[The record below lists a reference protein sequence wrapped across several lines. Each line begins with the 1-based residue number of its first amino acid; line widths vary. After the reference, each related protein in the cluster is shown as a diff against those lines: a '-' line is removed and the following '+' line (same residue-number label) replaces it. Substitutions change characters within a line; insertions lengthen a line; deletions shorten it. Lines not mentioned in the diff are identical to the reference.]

1 MTNDDKKKRKHI
13 KMGEYIIETRG
24 LCKKYDS
31 MYALN
36 HVDISVKRGEIYGL
50 VGENGAGKSTLLKIL
65 TGQVFPTE
73 GEFKLFGKSSNE
85 EIEKVRS
92 RQGVLIENAGFF
104 PELSIEKNLEYFRI
118 QKGIQDKKMV
128 DEVLELTGLLD
139 KRKKPCMG
147 SRFICSASGSYDS
160 WNEIG
165 AFCNDFLID
174 AIYDVKKGSTCN
186 HEHLSV
192 PLE

>member
-1 MTNDDKKKRKHI
+1 MNTCS
-13 KMGEYIIETRG
+13 YIIETRG

-36 HVDISVKRGEIYGL
+36 HVDISVKRGE
-50 VGENGAGKSTLLKIL
+50 
-65 TGQVFPTE
+65 
-73 GEFKLFGKSSNE
+73 FKLFGKRSNE

-118 QKGIQDKKMV
+118 QKGIPDKKMV